1 MQYDEDEIDE
11 RKYFL
16 DSNREKIYAEKGS
29 GHKVLAYKIL
39 HNIGLDMLYYYYED
53 RVPAA
58 MFLIYCGYVLVDEAE
73 RRYKLKLDDFG
84 YESTDFTAVGYCS
97 VAIDEDYIEYL
108 NNEYGVEG
116 NIVEDRYETA
126 DIKEKK
132 LIDEIIEKVKAI
144 RESRKEEKYEER
156 EQDENER

>member
-39 HNIGLDMLYYYYED
+39 HNIGLDMLYYYYYYYD
-53 RVPAA
+53 RVSVA

-73 RRYKLKLDDFG
+73 RRYKLKLDDF
-84 YESTDFTAVGYCS
+84 
-97 VAIDEDYIEYL
+97 
-108 NNEYGVEG
+108 
-116 NIVEDRYETA
+116 
-126 DIKEKK
+126 
-132 LIDEIIEKVKAI
+132 
-144 RESRKEEKYEER
+144 
-156 EQDENER
+156 